1 MTTDIKE
8 LVQRMSDART
18 VIANIKQ
25 RVYALHGGTVEAKL
39 GSALAADILAAL
51 AEAGLGIVHKPKS
64 RAKLN
69 AKAMKYLDDLAEAE
83 EAMAGKHAL
92 SILLKHYREMTE
104 AANEQ

>member
-1 MTTDIKE
+1 
-8 LVQRMSDART
+8 MSDART
-18 VIANIKQ
+18 VLREFSYLDCGWYPHEKASDKCA
-25 RVYALHGGTVEAKL
+25 RCDGF
-39 GSALAADILAAL
+39 ADAILAAL
-51 AEAGLGIVHKPKS
+51 AEAGLGIVHKPKF

>member
-1 MTTDIKE
+1 
-8 LVQRMSDART
+8 MSDARKI
-18 VIANIKQ
+18 IANITFTG
-25 RVYALHGGTVEAKL
+25 RLFGTPIDFPL
-39 GSALAADILAAL
+39 GEEKADAILAAL
-51 AEAGLGIVHKPKS
+51 AEAGLGIVHKPKF

>member
-1 MTTDIKE
+1 
-8 LVQRMSDART
+8 MSDART
-18 VIANIKQ
+18 VIYNFMFGKAQ
-25 RVYALHGGTVEAKL
+25 DMGTLSGDDAAQYAQDDTDA
-39 GSALAADILAAL
+39 ILTAL
-51 AEAGLGIVHKPKS
+51 AEAGLGIIHKPKF

-69 AKAMKYLDDLAEAE
+69 VKAMKYLDNLAEAE